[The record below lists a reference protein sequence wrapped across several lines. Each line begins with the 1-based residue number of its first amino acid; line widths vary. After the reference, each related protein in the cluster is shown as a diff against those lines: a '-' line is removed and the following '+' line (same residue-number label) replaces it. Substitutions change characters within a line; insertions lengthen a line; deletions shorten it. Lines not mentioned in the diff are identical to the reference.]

1 MSKFA
6 MPAIYLEPF
15 GTPLYWGDE
24 QSGVL
29 KEAIRAFYDSS
40 LHKKPLAQ
48 EHLELVRHYLAYVI
62 HAPCWLDDSGVLAQ
76 LRREVNGLTSVEE
89 MNAWLNKCLEIGV
102 DPL

>member
-1 MSKFA
+1 MSKVVI
-6 MPAIYLEPF
+6 PPIYLPPF

-29 KEAIRAFYDSS
+29 REAIQAFYDSS

-48 EHLELVRHYLAYVI
+48 EHLEMVRHYLAYVI
-62 HAPCWLDDSGVLAQ
+62 HAPCWLDDTDTLEQ
-76 LRREVNGLTSVEE
+76 LRNEVNRLSTPEE
-89 MNAWLNKCLEIGV
+89 VNVWIEKCLKIGI